1 VSIRLLAVLAATE
14 LFSLL
19 VLLINLAT
27 VHVPVVATI
36 LGPLHGC
43 VYLATIIGATMAA
56 GPKSLPT
63 LLSIIPGIGGTL
75 AVVDLKRRGRP
86 ANDDAMRR
94 ATR

>member
-1 VSIRLLAVLAATE
+1 MSIRLLAVLAATE
-14 LFSLL
+14 LVSLL

-27 VHVPVVATI
+27 VHVPVVATV

-43 VYLATIIGATMAA
+43 VYLASIIGAAMTA

-75 AVVDLKRRGRP
+75 AVVDLKRRGLP
-86 ANDDAMRR
+86 AAADSSGR

>member
-1 VSIRLLAVLAATE
+1 
-14 LFSLL
+14 
-19 VLLINLAT
+19 
-27 VHVPVVATI
+27 
-36 LGPLHGC
+36 
-43 VYLATIIGATMAA
+43 MAA

-63 LLSIIPGIGGTL
+63 LHSIIPGIGGTL